1 MESASEAEEILEQIR
16 RIAREELE
24 IAHAFSVEDE
34 LSGRLALDSMQM
46 LTLAVR
52 LENHFLVKLREEDS
66 AGIHTVG
73 DLVALVKLR
82 KEEAR
87 P

>member
-1 MESASEAEEILEQIR
+1 MDSASEGEEILEEIR

-24 IAHAFSVEDE
+24 IGHPLSLEDE

-66 AGIHTVG
+66 AGIDTVG
-73 DLVALVKLR
+73 DLVALVAR
-82 KEEAR
+82 RMQEAR